1 MRRFDALLF
10 KAQKLS
16 GANSTD
22 KGKGIAVTPV
32 IHRQHHRDL
41 VRAIMP
47 LLAPLVPPGFPP
59 KFVVAPE
66 VFEQM
71 QLYMDY
77 TNPEER
83 RIREFKMKMTLRD
96 LSSNPGAQSSYL
108 RHEDHPRISG
118 VQNKNLGRVFDFRMA
133 ETDEVISSAEGG
145 MTHKALIPREP
156 IQSALLP
163 VGRSFPNGS
172 AMRSAIQK
180 R

>member
-1 MRRFDALLF
+1 M
-10 KAQKLS
+10 
-16 GANSTD
+16 
-22 KGKGIAVTPV
+22 
-32 IHRQHHRDL
+32 H
-41 VRAIMP
+41 
-47 LLAPLVPPGFPP
+47 LLAPSVPPGFPP

-133 ETDEVISSAEGG
+133 ETDEDKSRPQTLVHFVPWMLWLVWKNKNSIVYAETQES
-145 MTHKALIPREP
+145 MER
-156 IQSALLP
+156 LLRDM
-163 VGRSFPNGS
+163 VNEVD
-172 AMRSAIQK
+172 Q
-180 R
+180 